1 MDYHL
6 LTQTRVMLQSTISDE
21 SDLRNGNFQLHL
33 RFHSTSTTLHIFS
46 LPVLFSIPRMVEETS
61 RIGDISMT
69 TNDAQRVDIAEKCKG
84 YLRAGRV
91 HNSPAEFADGRGGGG
106 W

>member
-1 MDYHL
+1 MNQICATVISNYIFVSIRRAL
-6 LTQTRVMLQSTISDE
+6 LY
-21 SDLRNGNFQLHL
+21 
-33 RFHSTSTTLHIFS
+33 IFS
-46 LPVLFSIPRMVEETS
+46 PFPYYFQSLEWSEETS

-91 HNSPAEFADGRGGGG
+91 HDSPAEFADGGGGGG